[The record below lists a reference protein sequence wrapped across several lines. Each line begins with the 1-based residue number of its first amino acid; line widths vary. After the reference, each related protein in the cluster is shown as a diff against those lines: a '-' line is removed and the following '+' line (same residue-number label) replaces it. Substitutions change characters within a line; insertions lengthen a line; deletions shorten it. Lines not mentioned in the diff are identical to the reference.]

1 MGFIGMLA
9 LAPCVILSGAE
20 SKRRSGFALHD
31 SPLHSRTPLRRGSRG
46 GVPSRK
52 ARQNLASKLLRFSP
66 CEISKCFAFCSIKR
80 AIRCTFY
87 LVRLRKRRTVTFSP
101 LKMTQVVGAHITARQ
116 IGVYGRAQTCRGRR
130 PRRPAIGKMQLIMH
144 QTLVI

>member
-1 MGFIGMLA
+1 MWSARTRCAKLGFSEVFA

-20 SKRRSGFALHD
+20 SRKRSGFALHD
-31 SPLHSRTPLRRGSRG
+31 SPLRSRTPLRRGSRS

-52 ARQNLASKLLRFSP
+52 ARQNLARRLLRFSP

-101 LKMTQVVGAHITARQ
+101 LKMTQVGWRTN
-116 IGVYGRAQTCRGRR
+116 
-130 PRRPAIGKMQLIMH
+130 
-144 QTLVI
+144 